1 MTGISQQLT
10 LSFEPGL
17 TERHKTLLSCAREAI
32 YRAKKPLK
40 AIAADMDLSES
51 ALSRKLSENPDDRRT
66 FSLDDLEQ
74 ALNATGDLSPVY
86 WLIEKYLQ
94 DPEHKK
100 ARAADALTRLLPDL
114 IALAREAGVV
124 VPDAKLKAIR

>member
-17 TERHKTLLSCAREAI
+17 TERHKTLLACARESV
-32 YRAKKPLK
+32 YRSKKALK

-51 ALSRKLSENPDDRRT
+51 ALSRKLSENPEDRRT

-74 ALNATGDLSPVY
+74 SLNATGDLTPIY

-94 DPEHKK
+94 SPEHKK

-114 IALAREAGVV
+114 IALAREAGVSE
-124 VPDAKLKAIR
+124 PKLRAAK